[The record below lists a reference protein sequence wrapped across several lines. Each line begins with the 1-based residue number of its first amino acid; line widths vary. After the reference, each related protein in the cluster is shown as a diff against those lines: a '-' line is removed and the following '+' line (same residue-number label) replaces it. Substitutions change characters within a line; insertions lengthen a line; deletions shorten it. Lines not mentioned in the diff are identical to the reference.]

1 MYKPTLRL
9 RSLVAASMIAVG
21 ATVAL
26 SAFGVVRAERARPN
40 SSCSSSG
47 YCLVWK
53 NTGSGGGI
61 QGQGSSGN
69 GLEGTTS
76 STTGNSAVAGIA
88 TNSSGSAHGVYGRSS
103 NGQGVYG
110 TSSSGNGVE
119 GHTSSPMDFAGVAGY
134 GDGDSGLAETGVYG
148 KGGAM
153 GVTGESSGGGV
164 ALVAFSD
171 DESTDIFSG
180 SDSSNDDYCVIDP
193 KANLKCTGKITGK
206 KSLRVQH
213 QNSAGR
219 QVLAYASESATPTI
233 EDVGTARMLGGV
245 ANVAIDPAFA
255 SVIDRNSPYYVFL
268 TPLGDTRG
276 LYVSVKTPS
285 GFQVREI
292 EGGRSRLDF
301 DYRIVAHPLDA
312 ANDRLPLA
320 SATRRLPQRPQR

>member
-1 MYKPTLRL
+1 MYKATFRL
-9 RSLVAASMIAVG
+9 RSLLVVSMVAIGAVI
-21 ATVAL
+21 AL
-26 SAFGVVRAERARPN
+26 STFGVVRAELARQN
-40 SSCSSSG
+40 SSCASSG

-61 QGQGSSGN
+61 QGQGTSGN
-69 GLEGTTS
+69 GVEGTTT

-88 TNSSGSAHGVYGRSS
+88 TNPSGSAHGVYGRSS

-110 TSSSGNGVE
+110 KSSSGNGVE

-148 KGGAM
+148 DGGAM

-164 ALVAFSD
+164 ALAAFSD
-171 DESTDIFSG
+171 DTSTDIFAG
-180 SDSSNDDYCVIDP
+180 SDSANDDSCVIDSR
-193 KANLKCTGKITGK
+193 ANLKCTGKITGK

-213 QNSAGR
+213 QNSGGR
-219 QVLAYASESATPTI
+219 QVLAYASESASPTI
-233 EDVGTARMLGGV
+233 EDIGTARMFGGI
-245 ANVAIDPAFA
+245 ANVAIDAAFA

-276 LYVSVKTPS
+276 LYVSVKAPS

-312 ANDRLPLA
+312 ANDRLPPA
-320 SATRRLPQRPQR
+320 PTTTRLPARPPR